1 MSTRQLVILGA
12 GGLARE
18 VFSYLSVSEKTW
30 DYPEVAFLDDTNAHS
45 RVFFGG
51 SGQERLFFINGLSD
65 EDQRWRGSD
74 FLIAVGSPGA
84 KRALES
90 RYGQLLGEAISVQF
104 GCHHVG
110 QLFGRDYLSPRGL
123 IVTPG
128 CVLTTNITLGKHV
141 VVNINST
148 VGHDTRIGDYTTV
161 NPGCN
166 ISGEVVIG
174 EGCLIGTGAV
184 IREKVH
190 IAPGVTVGMGAV
202 VTKNLDVPG
211 GVYVGNPARLVTP

>member
-1 MSTRQLVILGA
+1 MSPRQLVILGA
-12 GGLARE
+12 GGFARE
-18 VFSYLSVSEKTW
+18 VFSYLAASPTNQVYS
-30 DYPEVAFLDDTNAHS
+30 EVAFLDDTNAHS

-51 SGQERLFFINGLSD
+51 PYQKGLFFISSLSG
-65 EDQRWRGSD
+65 EDQRWRESD

-84 KRALES
+84 KKTLES
-90 RYGQLLGEAISVQF
+90 RYGQSLGEAISVQF

-110 QLFGRDYLSPRGL
+110 QLFGTEHLRPKGV

-128 CVLTTNITLGKHV
+128 CVLTTNVTLGKHV
-141 VVNINST
+141 IVNINST
-148 VGHDTRIGDYTTV
+148 VGHDTRIGDYTTI

-174 EGCLIGTGAV
+174 EGCLVGTGAA
-184 IREKVH
+184 IREKVR
-190 IAPGVTVGMGAV
+190 ISPGVTVGMGAI

-211 GVYVGNPARLVTP
+211 GVYVGNPARLVAP